1 MIKAKRLWARFLA
14 LAGEQ
19 ARLNAIPAIGNAP
32 AKSAYVVN
40 VFRNDGIRRAR
51 ALQLLQDLER
61 VLQEE
66 GISLQEFVD
75 GGTGINK

>member
-1 MIKAKRLWARFLA
+1 MNKARKIWARFLA

-19 ARLNAIPAIGNAP
+19 ERLDSLPAIGKAP
-32 AKSAYVVN
+32 ARSAYVVN

-61 VLQEE
+61 VLDEE
-66 GISLQEFVD
+66 GVSLQEFAKL
-75 GGTGINK
+75 N

>member
-1 MIKAKRLWARFLA
+1 MAKAKKIWKRFLA

-19 ARLNAIPAIGNAP
+19 ERLDSLPAIGNAP
-32 AKSAYVVN
+32 ARSAYVVN

-66 GISLQEFVD
+66 GISLQEFAKL
-75 GGTGINK
+75 N